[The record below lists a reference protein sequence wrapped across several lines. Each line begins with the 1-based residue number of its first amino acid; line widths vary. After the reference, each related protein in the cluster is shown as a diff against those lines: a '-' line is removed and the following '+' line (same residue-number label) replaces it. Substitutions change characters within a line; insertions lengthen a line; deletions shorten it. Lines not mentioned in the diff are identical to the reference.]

1 MRMMIYSVWDRSVMC
16 ERGGKKLLL
25 KTGSGCSQNWN
36 NNENQE
42 SYLIAEILQFFWIF
56 WIPPIALI
64 FFSISGIL
72 LE

>member
-36 NNENQE
+36 YNKKQE
-42 SYLIAEILQFFWIF
+42 SYLFAEILQFFWIF
-56 WIPPIALI
+56 WIPPIAFD
-64 FFSISGIL
+64 FFSNSEIL

>member
-1 MRMMIYSVWDRSVMC
+1 MC

-42 SYLIAEILQFFWIF
+42 SYLFAEILQFFEF
-56 WIPPIALI
+56 FEFLQLLLI
-64 FFSISGIL
+64 FFQIL
-72 LE
+72 KFY